1 MRGGGEGH
9 SLPRFP
15 ASPPLPTFE
24 ESPHQRQATVAQ
36 PDRPAE
42 SKPLSR
48 ELSVFL
54 IQLSVG
60 LHKYGTYP
68 KGHPV
73 IEHAASAVYNGLSTL
88 LAQRDGLALGVAR
101 DQLIVEGAA
110 TDTDNAVLRELA
122 HRLHRHQIGVI
133 KFRKEIAPEELLE
146 FLQTVSAEA
155 NRQEMP
161 FGLRPPE
168 EIERWPNIEIVPFTF
183 EHLQI
188 GESGGEQAVQGR
200 SSQLWLG
207 LAAAALRK
215 GRSSDVVEQDPD
227 QIATAINSHRQDKA
241 YDQIIV
247 GYLQELGR
255 ELRMREGESYAQL
268 QTRVSQLL
276 SSLDQETV
284 TRLLTVG
291 GDLATRTTFVAD
303 FASSL
308 PVKAV
313 LDLVQAAAAAQH
325 QTISHSLLRMLT
337 KLADHADQGQTTV
350 RANADETFRNAVND
364 LLHDWTLD
372 DPNPDNYTMVLD
384 QLSLPSEAGAE
395 ARSETEH
402 LSEAPRILQM
412 ALELD
417 VIGEAVWTSLARIVE
432 EGRLDELVTSLD
444 GAPADSIAAETI
456 WVKLAEPELMSG
468 ILEHG
473 DAHLDAVERILDKV
487 GLFAI
492 GPMLD
497 ALAIT
502 ESRTMRHRLL
512 NAITALGAPVGPPAL
527 ARLVGAEWFVQRNL
541 LIVLGALPEWPAN
554 FIPETYATGDDARVR
569 REAIKL
575 MLQGTQRPDLRPQ
588 GVVLS
593 LGDDDDAVMRMG
605 LAAAL
610 EGCPPAAEPLLAK
623 LLEHNEEEVRVL
635 AVRVFA
641 TLRSRRARDLL
652 LLQVLA
658 KKKWWRRTRLNQPSP
673 EMLAALRGLANSW
686 ARHPDAQVVMDLA
699 ARSPL
704 QEIRSAAGL
713 A

>member
-1 MRGGGEGH
+1 MSQADRAAEGK
-9 SLPRFP
+9 
-15 ASPPLPTFE
+15 T
-24 ESPHQRQATVAQ
+24 
-36 PDRPAE
+36 
-42 SKPLSR
+42 LSR

-73 IEHAASAVYNGLSTL
+73 IEHAASAVFSGLSAL
-88 LAQRDGLALGVAR
+88 LQHRDGLAIGVAR

-110 TDTDNAVLRELA
+110 TDTDNAVLRDLA
-122 HRLHRHQIGVI
+122 YRLHRHQISVI
-133 KFRKEIAPEELLE
+133 RFRKEIAPEEVLE

-161 FGLRPPE
+161 FGLRPAE
-168 EIERWPNIEIVPFTF
+168 ELRRWPNIEIVPFSF
-183 EHLQI
+183 EHLEI
-188 GESGGEQAVQGR
+188 GAGDTKAEQGR

-207 LAAAALRK
+207 LASAALRR
-215 GRSSDVVEQDPD
+215 GRAGDVIDDDPN
-227 QIATAINSHRQDKA
+227 QIASAINTHREDKA

-255 ELRMREGESYAQL
+255 ELRTREGESYNQL
-268 QTRVSQLL
+268 QSRVSQLL

-291 GDLATRTTFVAD
+291 GELATRQDFVAD

-313 LDLVQAAAAAQH
+313 LDLVQAAASAKQ

-337 KLADHADQGQTTV
+337 KLADHADQGQTSV
-350 RANADETFRNAVND
+350 RANADETFRSAVND
-364 LLHDWTLD
+364 LLTDWTLE
-372 DPNPDNYTMVLD
+372 DPNPETYTMVLD
-384 QLSLPSEAGAE
+384 QLSLPSEAAAGAGE
-395 ARSETEH
+395 GPDH

-417 VIGEAVWTSLARIVE
+417 VVGEAVWASLARVIE
-432 EGRLDELVTSLD
+432 DGRLDLLVASLD
-444 GAPADSIAAETI
+444 AAPPDSLAAETI
-456 WVKLAEPELMSG
+456 WVRLAEPSLMSG

-473 DAHLDAVERILDKV
+473 DAHLDAVEKILDKV

-502 ESRTMRHRLL
+502 DSRTMRHRLL
-512 NAITALGAPVGPPAL
+512 NALTALGPPVGPPAL
-527 ARLVGAEWFVQRNL
+527 ARLDGAEWFVQRNL
-541 LIVLGALPEWPAN
+541 LIVLGALPEWPAE
-554 FIPETYATGDDARVR
+554 FHPEEFGIADDPRVR

-575 MLQGTQRPDLRPQ
+575 MLQGQQRPDLRPQ
-588 GVVLS
+588 GIVLS
-593 LGDDDDAVMRMG
+593 LGDADDAVMRIG

-610 EGCPPAAEPLLAK
+610 DGCPPAAEPLLAK
-623 LLEHNEEEVRVL
+623 LLDHEDEEVRVL
-635 AVRVFA
+635 AIRVFA

-652 LLQVLA
+652 LQQVLA

-673 EMLAALRGLANSW
+673 EMLAALRGLAATW
-686 ARHPDAQVVMDLA
+686 ARHPDVQVVMDLA
-699 ARSPL
+699 ARSGA
-704 QEIRSAAGL
+704 QDIRSAAGL

>member
-1 MRGGGEGH
+1 M
-9 SLPRFP
+9 
-15 ASPPLPTFE
+15 T
-24 ESPHQRQATVAQ
+24 QA
-36 PDRPAE
+36 DRPAE
-42 SKPLSR
+42 SKTLSR

-73 IEHAASAVYNGLSTL
+73 IEHAASAVFSGLSAL
-88 LAQRDGLALGVAR
+88 MSSRDALAIGIAR

-122 HRLHRHQIGVI
+122 QRLHRHQIGVV
-133 KFRKEIAPEELLE
+133 KFRKEVSPEETLE

-161 FGLRPPE
+161 FGLRPAE
-168 EIERWPNIEIVPFTF
+168 ELDRWPNIEIVPFTF

-188 GESGGEQAVQGR
+188 GGATPEGADQGR

-207 LAAAALRK
+207 LASAALRK
-215 GRSSDVVEQDPD
+215 GRAGDTVEQDPS
-227 QIATAINSHRQDKA
+227 QIASAINTHKEDKA

-268 QTRVSQLL
+268 QSRVSQLL

-291 GDLATRTTFVAD
+291 GDLASRENFVAD

-313 LDLVQAAAAAQH
+313 LDLVQAAASAQQ

-350 RANADETFRNAVND
+350 RAHADETFRNAVND
-364 LLHDWTLD
+364 LLNDWTLT
-372 DPNPDNYTMVLD
+372 DPNPDAYTAVLD
-384 QLSLPSEAGAE
+384 QLSLPNEAAPV
-395 ARSETEH
+395 AAQETDH
-402 LSEAPRILQM
+402 LAEAPRILQM

-417 VIGEAVWTSLARIVE
+417 IVGEAVWTSLTKVIE
-432 EGRLDELVTSLD
+432 SGRLDELVDSLEN
-444 GAPADSIAAETI
+444 APSDSMAAETI
-456 WVKLAEPELMSG
+456 WVKLADPALMAG

-473 DAHLDAVERILDKV
+473 DAHLDAVEKILDKV
-487 GLFAI
+487 GKFAI

-497 ALAIT
+497 ALAT
-502 ESRTMRHRLL
+502 TDSRTMRHRLL
-512 NAITALGAPVGPPAL
+512 NALTSLGGAVGPPAV
-527 ARLVGAEWFVQRNL
+527 ARLEDAEWFVQRNI
-541 LIVLGALPEWPAN
+541 LIVLGALPEWPAK
-554 FIPETYATGDDARVR
+554 FDPEAYATATDPRVR

-575 MLQGTQRPDLRPQ
+575 MLMGTQRPELRPQ

-593 LGDDDDAVMRMG
+593 LGDEDDALLRMG

-610 EGCPPAAEPLLAK
+610 ETCPPAAEPLLAK
-623 LLEHNEEEVRVL
+623 LLDHDDGEVRVL
-635 AVRVFA
+635 AIRVFG

-652 LLQVLA
+652 LQQVLA

-673 EMLAALRGLANSW
+673 EMLAALRGIAAGWS
-686 ARHPDAQVVMDLA
+686 RHPEAQVVMDLA
-699 ARSPL
+699 ARSAL
-704 QEIRSAAGL
+704 HDVRSAAGL

>member
-1 MRGGGEGH
+1 M
-9 SLPRFP
+9 
-15 ASPPLPTFE
+15 T
-24 ESPHQRQATVAQ
+24 QA
-36 PDRPAE
+36 DRPTE
-42 SKPLSR
+42 SKTLSR

-73 IEHAASAVYNGLSTL
+73 IEHAANAVFSGLSAL
-88 LAQRDGLALGVAR
+88 MSSREALAIGIAR

-122 HRLHRHQIGVI
+122 QRLHRHQLGVV
-133 KFRKEIAPEELLE
+133 KFRKGTSTEELLE

-161 FGLRPPE
+161 FGLRPAE
-168 EIERWPNIEIVPFTF
+168 ELDRWPNIEIVPFTF

-188 GESGGEQAVQGR
+188 GGATEGADQGR

-207 LAAAALRK
+207 LASAALRK
-215 GRSSDVVEQDPD
+215 GRAGDVIEQDPD
-227 QIATAINSHRQDKA
+227 RIASAINTHKEDKA

-291 GDLATRTTFVAD
+291 GDLASRENFVAD

-313 LDLVQAAAAAQH
+313 LDLVQAAAAAQQ

-350 RANADETFRNAVND
+350 RAHADETFRSAVND
-364 LLHDWTLD
+364 LLNDWTLT
-372 DPNPDNYTMVLD
+372 DPNPDAYTAVLD
-384 QLSLPSEAGAE
+384 QLSLPNEAAPV
-395 ARSETEH
+395 APAETEH
-402 LSEAPRILQM
+402 LAEAPRILKM

-417 VIGEAVWTSLARIVE
+417 VVGEAVWTSLAKVVE
-432 EGRLDELVTSLD
+432 DGRLDELVESLD
-444 GAPADSIAAETI
+444 NAPVDSLAAETI
-456 WVKLAEPELMSG
+456 WVRLAEPALMSA

-473 DAHLDAVERILDKV
+473 DAHLDAVERILDRV
-487 GLFAI
+487 GKFAI

-497 ALAIT
+497 ALAFT

-512 NAITALGAPVGPPAL
+512 NALTSLGAAVGPPAV
-527 ARLVGAEWFVQRNL
+527 ARLEDAEWFVQRNI
-541 LIVLGALPEWPAN
+541 LIVLAALPEWPAK
-554 FIPETYATGDDARVR
+554 FDPVVYATAADPRVR

-575 MLQGTQRPDLRPQ
+575 MMGTQRPELRPQ

-593 LGDDDDAVMRMG
+593 LADPDDAVMRLG

-610 EGCPPAAEPLLAK
+610 EECPPAAEPALAK
-623 LLEHNEEEVRVL
+623 LLDHEEGEVRVL
-635 AVRVFA
+635 AIRVFG

-652 LLQVLA
+652 LLRVLA
-658 KKKWWRRTRLNQPSP
+658 RKKWWRRTRLNQPSP
-673 EMLAALRGLANSW
+673 EMLAALRGLAATW
-686 ARHPDAQVVMDLA
+686 ARHPEVEVVMNLA
-699 ARSPL
+699 ARSADP
-704 QEIRSAAGL
+704 EIRTAAGL

>member
-1 MRGGGEGH
+1 MTH
-9 SLPRFP
+9 
-15 ASPPLPTFE
+15 A
-24 ESPHQRQATVAQ
+24 
-36 PDRPAE
+36 DRPAE
-42 SKPLSR
+42 SKTLSR

-68 KGHPV
+68 RGHPV
-73 IEHAASAVYNGLSTL
+73 IEHAASAVYSGLSTL
-88 LAQRDGLALGVAR
+88 MTSRDALAIGIAR

-110 TDTDNAVLRELA
+110 TDTENAVLRELA
-122 HRLHRHQIGVI
+122 HRLHRHQIGVV
-133 KFRKEIAPEELLE
+133 KFRKEVSPEELLE

-161 FGLRPPE
+161 FGLRPQE
-168 EIERWPNIEIVPFTF
+168 ELDRWPNIEIVPFTF

-188 GESGGEQAVQGR
+188 GGATEGADQGR

-207 LAAAALRK
+207 LASAALRR
-215 GRSSDVVEQDPD
+215 GRAGDVIEQDPD
-227 QIATAINSHRQDKA
+227 RIASAINTHKEDKA

-255 ELRMREGESYAQL
+255 ELRLREGESYAQL

-291 GDLATRTTFVAD
+291 GDLASRENFVAD

-313 LDLVQAAAAAQH
+313 LDLVQAAAAAQQ

-350 RANADETFRNAVND
+350 RAHADETFRSAVND
-364 LLHDWTLD
+364 LLNDWTLT
-372 DPNPDNYTMVLD
+372 DPNPDAYTAVLD
-384 QLSLPSEAGAE
+384 QLSLPNEAAPV
-395 ARSETEH
+395 AQAETEH
-402 LSEAPRILQM
+402 LAEAPRILKM

-417 VIGEAVWTSLARIVE
+417 AIGEAVWTSLAKVVE
-432 EGRLDELVTSLD
+432 DGRLDELVDSLD
-444 GAPADSIAAETI
+444 NAPVDSLVAETI
-456 WVKLAEPELMSG
+456 WVKLAEPALMSA

-473 DAHLDAVERILDKV
+473 DDHLDAVERILDRV
-487 GLFAI
+487 GKFAI

-497 ALAIT
+497 ALAST

-512 NAITALGAPVGPPAL
+512 NALTSLGGAVGPPAV
-527 ARLVGAEWFVQRNL
+527 ARLADAEWFVQRNI
-541 LIVLGALPEWPAN
+541 LIVLAALPEWPSK
-554 FIPETYATGDDARVR
+554 FDPVTYATAEDPRVR

-575 MLQGTQRPDLRPQ
+575 MIQGTQRPELRDQ
-588 GVVLS
+588 GVTLS
-593 LGDDDDAVMRMG
+593 LGDADDAVMRLG
-605 LAAAL
+605 LTAAL
-610 EGCPPAAEPLLAK
+610 DGCPTPAEPSLAK
-623 LLEHNEEEVRVL
+623 LLDHEDEEVRVL
-635 AVRVFA
+635 AIRVFG

-658 KKKWWRRTRLNQPSP
+658 RKKWWRRTRLNQATP
-673 EMLAALRGLANSW
+673 EMLAALRGLAATW
-686 ARHPDAQVVMDLA
+686 ARHPEVEVVMHLA
-699 ARSPL
+699 ARNADPD
-704 QEIRSAAGL
+704 IRLAAGV